1 MKFELYLE
9 FESKLKIWKKENP
22 HQRSPRPNPSPRPT
36 HSFPPAAAWVES
48 LFSRPKPAS
57 CAHGQTVSLTPGPAL
72 LVSLN
77 PLISRMWMMLQAHH
91 SVSRV
96 PARVTES
103 WGPVVSSLLPTS
115 AATYHRLPWAPAQ
128 IRGPLGRS
136 NSRCLSII
144 KSKAD
149 SPCPQSH
156 SLGPPS
162 KPLRTSRRSSGE
174 RNLPPTWCTPN

>member
-1 MKFELYLE
+1 MGK
-9 FESKLKIWKKENP
+9 KKEKKRKRNLALG
-22 HQRSPRPNPSPRPT
+22 RFT
-36 HSFPPAAAWVES
+36 
-48 LFSRPKPAS
+48 FSRPNSAS
-57 CAHGQTVSLTPGPAL
+57 NEPTNVPRPRAWRPLTGGTLSSVGYGARSSPRL
-72 LVSLN
+72 E
-77 PLISRMWMMLQAHH
+77 MTLQAHH

-115 AATYHRLPWAPAQ
+115 AATYHRLPWAPTQ